1 MTSYS
6 SQILKNEIISIGFAF
21 CTKIINIQV
30 GKHFSTFC
38 KYIHHVLTFC
48 QQMQVSN
55 RLTQLTLSLC
65 NRGTVTFLLL
75 FFSVA
80 NNFQINV
87 SLLISEQ
94 SLVLSCVDVLHIA
107 ITCLHCKYL
116 GTLHTVKLKY
126 GFHNKSFIL
135 TAPLKSVNLR

>member
-1 MTSYS
+1 
-6 SQILKNEIISIGFAF
+6 
-21 CTKIINIQV
+21 
-30 GKHFSTFC
+30 
-38 KYIHHVLTFC
+38 
-48 QQMQVSN
+48 MQVADEIQGTHVSIFFE
-55 RLTQLTLSLC
+55 SIC
-65 NRGTVTFLLL
+65 NLFLLL

-116 GTLHTVKLKY
+116 GTLHTAKLKY
-126 GFHNKSFIL
+126 GFHN
-135 TAPLKSVNLR
+135 

>member
-1 MTSYS
+1 MEKFSLVFLS
-6 SQILKNEIISIGFAF
+6 KRWHPKDILK
-21 CTKIINIQV
+21 
-30 GKHFSTFC
+30 
-38 KYIHHVLTFC
+38 LTD
-48 QQMQVSN
+48 
-55 RLTQLTLSLC
+55 LSL
-65 NRGTVTFLLL
+65 
-75 FFSVA
+75 VA

-135 TAPLKSVNLR
+135 NAPLVSYPILVIRSGWVCCCTDPEWMTGIGQLTRGAFRINDLLWNPDFSDQKNQYTA